1 MKKMAKDKNIFD
13 TQISPKT
20 DLEGIIEDLLNEEKN
35 DRLRPSKIK
44 QDLQTYDL
52 LKNETYE
59 RLEIYEEA
67 LK

>member
-1 MKKMAKDKNIFD
+1 MKKMAKYKNIFD

-35 DRLRPSKIK
+35 DRLKPSKIK

>member
-1 MKKMAKDKNIFD
+1 MKKMAKGKNIFD

>member
-35 DRLRPSKIK
+35 DRLKPSKIK

>member
-20 DLEGIIEDLLNEEKN
+20 DLEGIIEDLMNEEKN